1 MGWPLSESVMT
12 SCVRYAATS
21 DHVNLAWT
29 ESGHGL
35 PLVKVATWLTHL
47 QYDAE
52 SPIWSHWVR
61 FLGARFRY
69 VRYDERGCGLSDR
82 VVPEPTLTRWVE
94 DLECVVDAAGIDR
107 PFALLGV
114 SQGAAAAILYTLRHP
129 ERVSHLILYGGYA
142 VGANKST
149 EPGRA
154 EMYRTVRQVVALG
167 WGSHNPAFRQV
178 FTSRFIP
185 QATTTQIEWFNE
197 LCRQTASAETAS
209 ALLAARGEIDVRS
222 ALPLVRTPTLV
233 LHCSDDQIAPI
244 SQGRLLASQ
253 IPGARF
259 VQLES
264 GNHVL
269 LEHEP
274 AWEMFKREILE
285 FTGHC
290 AADGEMQGALLSN
303 LTPRERMVM
312 RLLCDGLSNAQ
323 IGWRLGVAEKTARNH
338 VSNLYRKIGVRSRAE
353 AIVLAYRNDLVPDAE
368 PAD

>member
-1 MGWPLSESVMT
+1 MT
-12 SCVRYAATS
+12 NRVRYAATS
-21 DHVNLAWT
+21 DQVNLAWT

-35 PLVKVATWLTHL
+35 SLVKAATWLTHL

-61 FLGARFRY
+61 FLGDHFRY

-82 VVPEPTLTRWVE
+82 GVPELTLGRWVD
-94 DLECVVDAAGIDR
+94 DLECIVDATGIDR
-107 PFALLGV
+107 PFVLLGI
-114 SQGAAAAILYTLRHP
+114 SQGAATAILYTLRHP
-129 ERVSHLILYGGYA
+129 ERVSHLVLYGGYA
-142 VGANKST
+142 VGANLDT

-154 EMYRTVRQVVALG
+154 EMYRAVRQLVALG
-167 WGSHNPAFRQV
+167 WGSDNPAFRQV

-185 QATTTQIEWFNE
+185 HATPTQIEWFNE
-197 LCRQTASAETAS
+197 LCRRTASADTAS

-222 ALPLVRTPTLV
+222 ALPLIRTPTLV

-253 IPGARF
+253 IPDARF

-274 AWEMFKREILE
+274 AWETFKREVLQ
-285 FTGHC
+285 FTGQCSANAGNH
-290 AADGEMQGALLSN
+290 GALLSN

-312 RLLCDGLSNAQ
+312 GLLCDGLSNAQ
-323 IGWRLGVAEKTARNH
+323 IGWRLGVTEKTARNH

-353 AIVLAYRNDLVPDAE
+353 AIVLAYRNGLVPDA
-368 PAD
+368 DSDG